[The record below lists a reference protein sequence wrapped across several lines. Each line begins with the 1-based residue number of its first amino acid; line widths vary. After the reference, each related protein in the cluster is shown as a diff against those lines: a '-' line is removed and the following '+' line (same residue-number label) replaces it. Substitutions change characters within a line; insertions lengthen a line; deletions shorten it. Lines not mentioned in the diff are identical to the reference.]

1 MNISFAYG
9 SLSSDRVEGRK
20 SACHGEAERRREVNG
35 RKRGRLPPTRHSCWQ
50 LLVLLGFEG
59 MDHLGHVAAGNG
71 LVDAEFVGLVSG
83 AAIGAEEKI
92 HER

>member
-20 SACHGEAERRREVNG
+20 SACHSEAERRREVNG
-35 RKRGRLPPTRHSCWQ
+35 RKRRSKPREGASYSP